1 MRTCMWQTRSCRNIC
16 GVNYDYWCIWTF
28 HISGAINFS
37 PMFYKII
44 HVTTSSFS
52 CTRKY
57 LMQNRTLSYVHPL
70 AFLPR
75 PFISS
80 GARVMS
86 PLVWDP
92 CIALINVSMTSNCV
106 LTIYYFLLQLKLLSC
121 FCHQVYAPALSRTWC
136 FSAWYGQKSGRVLAI
151 L

>member
-57 LMQNRTLSYVHPL
+57 LMQNRTLSYVHRL

-80 GARVMS
+80 GARVMP

-106 LTIYYFLLQLKLLSC
+106 LTIYYFLLQLKLLN
-121 FCHQVYAPALSRTWC
+121 FFVIRFTHRRIPAREA
-136 FSAWYGQKSGRVLAI
+136 FSAWYGQKSGCVLAI